1 MAWDDLHEPRTP
13 DDRPSKGSGGSPGGG
28 GGKPPFEIPQFQ
40 LPKFKPSMFLGIG
53 LVVLLAWILPGLIY
67 FVEPDEEG
75 VVTTFGK
82 YSRSSPPGMYFK
94 FPSPIEHARTPK
106 VTLIRRAEVGIRTTR
121 NGPPQRVPAESLMLT
136 GDQNL
141 IDINLVVQYTVND
154 AVKFLFN
161 TRNPRKLVK
170 DSAETAIRGIVGSNN
185 IDEALTTGKAEIQIK
200 AKVLIQGLMDKYE
213 TGIHVVTVQLQ
224 DVSPPQQV
232 AAAFKDVVSAKE
244 DKERMINEAQ
254 GYRNTVIPAARGQ
267 AAEITLKAEAY
278 REEVIK
284 KSEGDV
290 KRFMSQYEAYKKAP
304 AITRKRI
311 YLETMEEILPEMT
324 KFVMSNDSKGVL
336 PILPL
341 GKNPLLPDSRN

>member
-1 MAWDDLHEPRTP
+1 MAWDDLHEPRSS
-13 DDRPSKGSGGSPGGG
+13 DDRPKGSGGPPSGGG
-28 GGKPPFEIPQFQ
+28 GGKPPFDLPQIQ
-40 LPKFKPSMFLGIG
+40 IPKFKPSVFLGIG
-53 LVVLLAWILPGLIY
+53 LVVLLAWILPSVVY

-75 VVTTFGK
+75 VVTTFGEF
-82 YSRSSPPGMYFK
+82 SRTSPPGMYFK

-106 VTLIRRAEVGIRTTR
+106 VTLIRRAEVGIRSTR
-121 NGPPQRVPAESLMLT
+121 NGPAQRVPAESLMLT

-141 IDINLVVQYTVND
+141 VDINLVVQYTIKDSV
-154 AVKFLFN
+154 AYLFN

-170 DSAETAIRGIVGSNN
+170 DSAETVIRGIIGSNK
-185 IDEALTTGKAEIQIK
+185 IDEALTTGKAKIQID
-200 AKVLIQGLMDKYE
+200 AKVLIQNLMDKYE

-232 AAAFKDVVSAKE
+232 AAAFKDVVSARE

-290 KRFMSQYEAYKKAP
+290 NRFMSQYEAYKKAP
-304 AITRKRI
+304 AVTRKRI
-311 YLETMEEILPEMT
+311 YLETMEEILPEMN
-324 KFVMSNDSKGVL
+324 KFVMSSDNKGVL